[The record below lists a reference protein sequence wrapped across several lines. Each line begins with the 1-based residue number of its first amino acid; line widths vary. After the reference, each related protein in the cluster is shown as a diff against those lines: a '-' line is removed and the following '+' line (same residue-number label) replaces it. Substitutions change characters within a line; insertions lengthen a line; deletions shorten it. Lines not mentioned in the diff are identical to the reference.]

1 MTFRFET
8 DYDLETL
15 TAMAKGI
22 RRTVRKK
29 RSCLVHIFAALVVLM
44 EAFFLL
50 MDLRKNALDVGDVLA
65 LIAVLAIII
74 VVRTEDRLNARTA
87 RARLLPGTEHASTV
101 FDEDGYTVTTSVN
114 KGRWQYKQI
123 FAVAE
128 TERYFLLTRNSV
140 HLSRKRPE
148 SRSYISSKDDSTR
161 KTTADDI
168 ENERRYSCPVNL
180 YLSRRTTVRN
190 CRANWR
196 RRCGRVQRLSHGR
209 RTPSFGV

>member
-101 FDEDGYTVTTSVN
+101 FDEDGYTVKTSVN
-114 KGRWQYKQI
+114 EGRWQYKQI

-128 TERYFLLTRNSV
+128 TERYFILT
-140 HLSRKRPE
+140 L
-148 SRSYISSKDDSTR
+148 SKDYAQAVDKEGMQGGSTAEFR
-161 KTTADDI
+161 AFIKEKTGK
-168 ENERRYSCPVNL
+168 PVV
-180 YLSRRTTVRN
+180 YIK
-190 CRANWR
+190 
-196 RRCGRVQRLSHGR
+196 
-209 RTPSFGV
+209 

>member
-101 FDEDGYTVTTSVN
+101 FDEDGYTVKTSVN
-114 KGRWQYKQI
+114 EGRWQYKQI

-128 TERYFLLTRNSV
+128 TERYFILT
-140 HLSRKRPE
+140 P
-148 SRSYISSKDDSTR
+148 SKDYAQAVDKEGMQGGSTAEFR
-161 KTTADDI
+161 AFIKEKTGK
-168 ENERRYSCPVNL
+168 PVV
-180 YLSRRTTVRN
+180 YIK
-190 CRANWR
+190 
-196 RRCGRVQRLSHGR
+196 
-209 RTPSFGV
+209 

>member
-29 RSCLVHIFAALVVLM
+29 RSRRVHAFAAIVVLLGILM
-44 EAFFLL
+44 LL
-50 MDLRKNALDVGDVLA
+50 VGLLSKEPFDVRDAVTL
-65 LIAVLAIII
+65 LAVLA
-74 VVRTEDRLNARTA
+74 VLVTGLSEDRLNARTA

-114 KGRWQYKQI
+114 EGRWQYKQI

-128 TERYFLLTRNSV
+128 TERYFILT
-140 HLSRKRPE
+140 L
-148 SRSYISSKDDSTR
+148 SKDYAQAVDKEGMQGGSTAEFR
-161 KTTADDI
+161 AFIKEKTGK
-168 ENERRYSCPVNL
+168 PVV
-180 YLSRRTTVRN
+180 YIK
-190 CRANWR
+190 
-196 RRCGRVQRLSHGR
+196 
-209 RTPSFGV
+209 

>member
-114 KGRWQYKQI
+114 EGR
-123 FAVAE
+123 
-128 TERYFLLTRNSV
+128 
-140 HLSRKRPE
+140 
-148 SRSYISSKDDSTR
+148 
-161 KTTADDI
+161 
-168 ENERRYSCPVNL
+168 
-180 YLSRRTTVRN
+180 
-190 CRANWR
+190 
-196 RRCGRVQRLSHGR
+196 
-209 RTPSFGV
+209 

>member
-74 VVRTEDRLNARTA
+74 VVRTEDWLNARTA

-114 KGRWQYKQI
+114 EGRWQYKQI

-128 TERYFLLTRNSV
+128 TERYFILT
-140 HLSRKRPE
+140 LSKDYAQAVDKRHAGRKHSGIPCIYQGKRPGKPVV
-148 SRSYISSKDDSTR
+148 YIGL
-161 KTTADDI
+161 KTIPRVKPPPMTLRMRGDI
-168 ENERRYSCPVNL
+168 HAR
-180 YLSRRTTVRN
+180 
-190 CRANWR
+190 
-196 RRCGRVQRLSHGR
+196 
-209 RTPSFGV
+209 

>member
-65 LIAVLAIII
+65 LIAILAIII

-101 FDEDGYTVTTSVN
+101 FDE
-114 KGRWQYKQI
+114 GRWQYKQI

-128 TERYFLLTRNSV
+128 TERYFILT
-140 HLSRKRPE
+140 L
-148 SRSYISSKDDSTR
+148 SKDYAQAVDKEGMQGGSTAEFR
-161 KTTADDI
+161 AFIKEKTGK
-168 ENERRYSCPVNL
+168 PVV
-180 YLSRRTTVRN
+180 YIK
-190 CRANWR
+190 
-196 RRCGRVQRLSHGR
+196 
-209 RTPSFGV
+209 